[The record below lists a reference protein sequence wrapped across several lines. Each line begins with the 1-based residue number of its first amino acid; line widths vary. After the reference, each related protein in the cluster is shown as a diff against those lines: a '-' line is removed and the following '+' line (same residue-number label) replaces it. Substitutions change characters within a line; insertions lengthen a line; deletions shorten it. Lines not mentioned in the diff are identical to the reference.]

1 VPSRAE
7 LGPYILYYIY
17 LGRERRGASMIVTET
32 ILFFFLLKHPAME
45 PYLSLP
51 SSILAVLP

>member
-1 VPSRAE
+1 MYQSATYKSRE
-7 LGPYILYYIY
+7 
-17 LGRERRGASMIVTET
+17 GRGRISMIVTQT